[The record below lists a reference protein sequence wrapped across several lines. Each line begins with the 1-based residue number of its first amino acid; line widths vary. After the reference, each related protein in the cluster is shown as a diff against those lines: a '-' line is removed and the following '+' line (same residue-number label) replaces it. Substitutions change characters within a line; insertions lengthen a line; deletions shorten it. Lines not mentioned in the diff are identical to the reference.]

1 MYFIFTARR
10 KETAERVKRN
20 LNNRPIF
27 EPVTEEELKE
37 CDFFNS
43 KKIKD
48 KLP

>member
-1 MYFIFTARR
+1 MYFIFRSRR

-20 LNNRPIF
+20 LNNRGLF
-27 EPVTEEELKE
+27 DPVTAEELKE

-43 KKIKD
+43 KKVKD